1 MRDYDY
7 DLFVIGAGSGGVR
20 AARMSAA
27 YGARVAICEDSR
39 YGGTCVIRG
48 CVPKKLLVYASHF
61 SEDFEDAA
69 GYGWTTDAR
78 FSWPTLIA
86 NKNAET
92 ARLESIYRELLANA
106 GVNAVDGRGVL
117 SDPHTIECDGRRV
130 TAETILIAT
139 GGHATV
145 PDVPGIEHA
154 ITSRQALDLDEQ
166 PARVLIVG
174 GGYIACEF
182 AGIFNGFESR
192 VIQAY
197 RGEQI
202 LRGFDHEV
210 REMLAEEMR
219 KKGVD
224 LRVGL
229 NVTAISKGDDG
240 LLASMTDGSVIESDA
255 VLYATGRAPSTAN
268 MGLEQAGVT
277 INDKGAV
284 VVDEFSR
291 TTASSVYAVGDVT
304 DRINLTPVAINEG
317 AAFARTVFGG
327 EPTAMDHDC
336 VPSAVF
342 SQPSVAVVGPVEEEA
357 RRQYGQLDIYVSRFR
372 PMKHTLSGRDEMTL
386 IKLIV
391 ASDSQRVV
399 ACHMVGME
407 APEIIQCVAIP
418 IKMGAT
424 KAQFDATVGIHPT
437 VAEEIVTMRE
447 PSH

>member
-1 MRDYDY
+1 MPDYDY

-61 SEDFEDAA
+61 REDFEDAA
-69 GYGWTTDAR
+69 GFGWTVKAR
-78 FSWPTLIA
+78 FSWPALIA

-92 ARLESIYRELLANA
+92 ARLERIYRELLANA
-106 GVNAVDGRGVL
+106 GVDTFDSRGVL

-139 GGHATV
+139 GGHATL

-154 ITSRQALDLDEQ
+154 ITSRQALKLDEQ

-182 AGIFNGFESR
+182 AGIFNGFESQ

-197 RGEQI
+197 RGDQI

-210 REMLAEEMR
+210 RDTLAEEMR
-219 KKGVD
+219 KKGID

-229 NVTAISKGDDG
+229 NVTAIEKNGNG
-240 LLASMTDGSVIESDA
+240 LTASMTDGSVIESDA
-255 VLYATGRAPSTAN
+255 ILYATGRAPNTAN

-277 INDKGAV
+277 INDKGAI
-284 VVDEFSR
+284 VVDGYSR
-291 TTASSVYAVGDVT
+291 STVSSIYAVGDVT
-304 DRINLTPVAINEG
+304 DRLNLTPVALNEG
-317 AAFARTVFGG
+317 AAFAKTVFGG
-327 EPTAMDHDC
+327 EPTAMDHDN

-342 SQPSVAVVGPVEEEA
+342 SQPPVAVVGLDERAA
-357 RRQYGQLDIYVSRFR
+357 RKRYSELDIYVSRFR
-372 PMKHTLSGRDEMTL
+372 PMKHTLSGRDEMTM

-391 ASDSQRVV
+391 ATDSQRVV
-399 ACHMVGME
+399 GCQMVGMD
-407 APEIIQCVAIP
+407 APEIVQCVAIP

-424 KAQFDATVGIHPT
+424 KAQFDATLGIHPT
-437 VAEEIVTMRE
+437 AAEEIVTMRE

>member
-1 MRDYDY
+1 
-7 DLFVIGAGSGGVR
+7 
-20 AARMSAA
+20 
-27 YGARVAICEDSR
+27 
-39 YGGTCVIRG
+39 
-48 CVPKKLLVYASHF
+48 
-61 SEDFEDAA
+61 
-69 GYGWTTDAR
+69 
-78 FSWPTLIA
+78 
-86 NKNAET
+86 
-92 ARLESIYRELLANA
+92 
-106 GVNAVDGRGVL
+106 
-117 SDPHTIECDGRRV
+117 
-130 TAETILIAT
+130 
-139 GGHATV
+139 
-145 PDVPGIEHA
+145 
-154 ITSRQALDLDEQ
+154 
-166 PARVLIVG
+166 
-174 GGYIACEF
+174 
-182 AGIFNGFESR
+182 
-192 VIQAY
+192 
-197 RGEQI
+197 
-202 LRGFDHEV
+202 
-210 REMLAEEMR
+210 
-219 KKGVD
+219 
-224 LRVGL
+224 
-229 NVTAISKGDDG
+229 
-240 LLASMTDGSVIESDA
+240 
-255 VLYATGRAPSTAN
+255 
-268 MGLEQAGVT
+268 
-277 INDKGAV
+277 
-284 VVDEFSR
+284 
-291 TTASSVYAVGDVT
+291 VGDVT